1 MIVTVW
7 WLRLALRLIRQVMLE
22 MTRPMRLPTAVVL
35 RMQGWCLGL
44 LAGLAT
50 KALTAVLLTMAQDWR
65 VGLLRVWARL
75 PLMEAL
81 LILLLMIWWVLLLL
95 LTVLRVLRIMLL
107 LARGDHTGCS
117 ERRRWCW
124 ILMAMMLSV
133 ARRRHTHA
141 KWCLVRSTR
150 PRAAW
155 RCWRRWMGWLSVGC
169 RAAARS
175 EVLSR

>member
-7 WLRLALRLIRQVMLE
+7 WLRLALRLIWQAMLV
-22 MTRPMRLPTAVVL
+22 MTRLVRRPTVVVL
-35 RMQGWCLGL
+35 RVQGWCLGL

-50 KALTAVLLTMAQDWR
+50 KTLTGLATKGLAAVLMTMAQDWR
-65 VGLLRVWARL
+65 VGRLRVWARL

-124 ILMAMMLSV
+124 ILMAAAGRGLV
-133 ARRRHTHA
+133 LRVIRHVLMQL
-141 KWCLVRSTR
+141 LVRVVR
-150 PRAAW
+150 LLVRRMVRVGW
-155 RCWRRWMGWLSVGC
+155 RGLRR
-169 RAAARS
+169 
-175 EVLSR
+175 

>member
-1 MIVTVW
+1 
-7 WLRLALRLIRQVMLE
+7 
-22 MTRPMRLPTAVVL
+22 
-35 RMQGWCLGL
+35 
-44 LAGLAT
+44 
-50 KALTAVLLTMAQDWR
+50 VLLTMARDWR

-124 ILMAMMLSV
+124 ILMAAAGRGLV
-133 ARRRHTHA
+133 LRVIRHVLMQL
-141 KWCLVRSTR
+141 LVRVVR
-150 PRAAW
+150 LLVRRMVRVGW
-155 RCWRRWMGWLSVGC
+155 RGLRR
-169 RAAARS
+169 
-175 EVLSR
+175 